1 MKKLTSIFVIVV
13 MLVSIFSVVGCGGE
27 QITLNKTEIT
37 LKAYTTEQ
45 LVASE
50 EDLTWSSSDETI
62 AVVSDGGLV
71 TALKVGT
78 ATIKAEKEGKSGTC
92 IVTVEENENA
102 PILEVGEKEIS
113 LIETETYIL
122 DAKLIKG
129 EEVLPATITYSS
141 SNTEIAEVTGFG
153 VINAKLIGQCTITV
167 SASAEGYTISEEIA
181 LTVREDIDVLCDIEG
196 LELVIVAP
204 DSRFITQKELNVEV
218 YNKDVKI
225 ENAYSSLSITS
236 NAPSVAVYEESTK
249 LIKAVGVGEAIITV
263 SYTSPRNSVTTVE
276 IPVFV
281 DKAHINDGERLTLD
295 ASKSGDMMA
304 VDFASLGLGLNYD
317 TIQNICIV
325 NDGKKEEIN
334 YGTDGFGGVTF
345 AKSDFSSGSNLYY
358 VQTQNYVYVID
369 ICVAD
374 QVIND
379 ADGLIDFLQG
389 IKDETPSKFIL
400 LDKYIALGADIDLSG
415 RTLPGIGWENEFAGT
430 FDGRGYTISNA
441 KFGIGL
447 FNYVRGTVKN
457 LSIIDAQASYPNGRN
472 GFICAIAEDGSL
484 IENIYIKGVKYLY
497 DQESDAQNGGVIFG
511 GSGTVRNV
519 VAYIEYVQSNM
530 QSSADVT
537 GVEHGALAR
546 ALSDR
551 ATTENVFVV
560 SQTAQRFVSSGTGSM
575 TNSALFASE
584 SDMIAGA
591 DFTAFDGMWRRDESG
606 IPVLKGYYD
615 FVVNAPDATAVSGE
629 IYFNRNA
636 GASAKLDIAS
646 LGITESEIT
655 KIVKVTPSSL
665 SQVAFTRNNGIYV
678 AKDALARGENTLYV
692 YAGTNVYE
700 ITVVSADR
708 IITSDTELVAFFTEI
723 ANTSVGDNYVN
734 VMSGEYI
741 ILANSIILDQN
752 DLLPAMKWNQAFAGT
767 FDGRGHTISNANVT
781 NSGGLFRTV
790 IGAVKNLK
798 LTSVKSRYGTSSTE
812 AGEQSGIVAK
822 DLINGGIIENVY
834 AEASKYVS
842 WTGYIGGL
850 VDYVEGGVI
859 RNCVVK
865 ISYYYAEGSNEYS
878 TSDVYGAV
886 GIARLVGLLPST
898 VENNFAILTMNG
910 TPTLCQPSDVQN
922 TTAWQNNY
930 AYKTD
935 SDLIA
940 GNHDYSAFTGFW
952 SVEQGQI
959 PTMKGANE

>member
-1 MKKLTSIFVIVV
+1 MKKLTAIFIIAV
-13 MLVSIFSVVGCGGE
+13 MLMSIFSVVGCSGE

-45 LVASE
+45 LIANE
-50 EDLTWSSSDETI
+50 EDVTWSSSDETI
-62 AVVSDGGLV
+62 AVVSDSGLV

-78 ATIKAEKEGKSGTC
+78 VTIKAEKAGKVGTC
-92 IVTVEENENA
+92 LVTVEENANA
-102 PILEVGEKEIS
+102 PVLNVGE
-113 LIETETYIL
+113 TELALLEGSSHVLNVALTQ
-122 DAKLIKG
+122 G
-129 EEVLPATITYSS
+129 EQLLSATFTYSS
-141 SNTEIAEVTGFG
+141 SNTTVAEITSYG
-153 VINAKLIGQCTITV
+153 VINAKLIGQSVITV
-167 SASAEGYTISEEIA
+167 TAVSDGFTFSKQIS
-181 LTVREDIDVLCDIEG
+181 LTVREDIDVVCDVDA

-204 DSRFITQKELNVEV
+204 DSRFITQKALNVEV
-218 YNKDVKI
+218 FNKGIKI

-249 LIKAVGVGEAIITV
+249 LIKAVGVGETIIKV
-263 SYTSPRNSVTTVE
+263 NYTSQRNTVTTVE
-276 IPVFV
+276 IPVV
-281 DKAHINDGERLTLD
+281 VEKAEINDGERLTLD
-295 ASKSGDMMA
+295 ASKGGDTMV
-304 VDFASLGLGLNYD
+304 VDFASLDLGLNYD

-441 KFGIGL
+441 KLGIGL
-447 FNYVRGTVKN
+447 FNYVRGTIKN
-457 LSIIDAQASYPNGRN
+457 LSIIDAEASYPNGRN

-484 IENIYIKGVKYLY
+484 IENIYIKGVKYFY

-511 GSGTVRNV
+511 GSGTIRNV
-519 VAYIEYVQSNM
+519 IAYIEYVQSNM

-546 ALSDR
+546 AFSDR
-551 ATTENVFVV
+551 ATIENIFAV
-560 SQTAQRFVSSGTGSM
+560 SQTAQNLVATGNGTI

-591 DFTAFDGMWRRDESG
+591 DFTAFDGMWRRDKNG
-606 IPVLKGYYD
+606 VPVLKGYYD

-665 SQVAFTRNNGIYV
+665 SQLAFTRNDGIYV

-798 LTSVKSRYGTSSTE
+798 LTSVKSRYGTSSIE

-834 AEASKYVS
+834 AEASKYTS

-865 ISYYYAEGSNEYS
+865 ISYYYVEGSNEYS
-878 TSDVYGAV
+878 TSDIYGAV

-898 VENNFAILTMNG
+898 VENNFAILTMKG

-940 GNHDYSAFTGFW
+940 GNHDYSSFTGFW

-959 PTMKGANE
+959 PTMKGVNE